1 MRCRKRRR
9 RPWIEEEKTLNPYD
23 VLGVKPGASE
33 EEIKKAYRSLV
44 KKWHPDQY
52 QNTPK
57 HDEAVEKMKEI
68 NAAYDMLTGKNAT
81 PNFGQQGGTGYG
93 GGYGQQGYAGQGQN
107 ATKEQVFQYVRML
120 LQMGDWR
127 RAEMF
132 LTQVQERTAEW
143 HFLMGMIFWQ
153 SGRYDSARIHLTQ
166 AVQMDPSNAEYRQ
179 NKEQFEKRGTQFR
192 GGRRRAVTN
201 QDIFCCTLCALS
213 SVSMCRGG
221 GLPCMFFPFY
231 C

>member
-1 MRCRKRRR
+1 
-9 RPWIEEEKTLNPYD
+9 
-23 VLGVKPGASE
+23 
-33 EEIKKAYRSLV
+33 
-44 KKWHPDQY
+44 
-52 QNTPK
+52 
-57 HDEAVEKMKEI
+57 MKEI

-192 GGRRRAVTN
+192 GGRRRIFSAAARCVRSAQYPCAVAVGCPACFFRSIVR
-201 QDIFCCTLCALS
+201 QKG
-213 SVSMCRGG
+213 RGVA
-221 GLPCMFFPFY
+221 
-231 C
+231 

>member
-1 MRCRKRRR
+1 M
-9 RPWIEEEKTLNPYD
+9 
-23 VLGVKPGASE
+23 LGVKPGASE
-33 EEIKKAYRSLV
+33 EEIKKAYRALV

-68 NAAYDMLTGKNAT
+68 NAAYDMLTGKNVT
-81 PNFGQQGGTGYG
+81 PNFGQQGNAGYG
-93 GGYGQQGYAGQGQN
+93 GAGYGQQGYAGQGAN
-107 ATKEQVFQYVRML
+107 SKEQVFQYVRML

-132 LTQVQERTAEW
+132 LMQVQERTAEW
-143 HFLMGMIFWQ
+143 HFLMGMTFWQ

-166 AVQMDPSNAEYRQ
+166 AVQMEPGNVEYRQ
-179 NKEQFEKRGTQFR
+179 NKEQFDKRGTQFR
-192 GGRRRAVTN
+192 GTRRRPMNN
-201 QDIFCCTLCALS
+201 QELCCCSAMCAMTAASTL
-213 SVSMCRGG
+213 RGG
-221 GLPCMFFPFY
+221 GLPCMFFPFF